1 MLTGQQTHVNKW
13 SMKTAN
19 YHLLF
24 SAPGKPTSS
33 ADQSTVLAA
42 TSFPSLPRSAYVQG
56 NPHNA
61 RNFPTYLSAFALIG
75 SEWSLTK
82 IGSVPFLAMPQSR
95 LRTGGSKISNN
106 VQQIG
111 QNFGA
116 FYRFWQVGNL
126 LIVSREHL
134 LIPCCSDHMSPT
146 MSALRSF

>member
-1 MLTGQQTHVNKW
+1 
-13 SMKTAN
+13 MKTAN

-42 TSFPSLPRSAYVQG
+42 TSFPSLLRSAYRVIRTTRG
-56 NPHNA
+56 I
-61 RNFPTYLSAFALIG
+61 FLYLSAFALIG

-82 IGSVPFLAMPQSR
+82 IGSVPFPAMPQSR
-95 LRTGGSKISNN
+95 LHTGGSKISNN

>member
-1 MLTGQQTHVNKW
+1 MHTEQQTHVKNSKC

-42 TSFPSLPRSAYVQG
+42 TSFPSPPRSAYRVIR
-56 NPHNA
+56 

-95 LRTGGSKISNN
+95 LRPGGSKISNN